1 MALLV
6 DPMRLFNFWSH
17 CMKKTA
23 LLTCLLGLLGA
34 LPAAAAELKDVFGK
48 EVPIGQGRPTL
59 VLYANKGTR
68 EELRQHASQFIYD
81 VRQKKPIVVIHVDLR
96 DVPGLFK
103 GMARGELRKS
113 HDESLN
119 AMKELFREKGE
130 APPPELDSSL
140 YMVADSKGEPHQ
152 AMGLEKGF
160 GRVFAQVLSTSGQ
173 EVARGAFSD
182 GTRKLSQAMV
192 AAPSVASRK
201 P

>member
-1 MALLV
+1 
-6 DPMRLFNFWSH
+6 
-17 CMKKTA
+17 MKKTA

-68 EELRQHASQFIYD
+68 EELRQHASQFLYS
-81 VRQKKPIVVIHVDLR
+81 VREKKPIVVIHVDLR

-113 HDESLN
+113 HNESLT
-119 AMKELFREKGE
+119 AMKDLFREKGE
-130 APPPELDSSL
+130 APPPELDTSL

-152 AMGLEKGF
+152 SMGLKKGF
-160 GRVFAQVLSTSGQ
+160 DRVFAQVLSTSGQ

-182 GTRKLSQAMV
+182 GARKLSQAMT
-192 AAPSVASRK
+192 AAPSVASRE

>member
-1 MALLV
+1 
-6 DPMRLFNFWSH
+6 
-17 CMKKTA
+17 MKKTA

-34 LPAAAAELKDVFGK
+34 LPASAADVDVKDVFGK

-68 EELRQHASQFIYD
+68 EELRQNASQFVYG
-81 VRQKKPIVVIHVDLR
+81 VREKKPIVVIHVDLR

-103 GMARGELRKS
+103 GMARGEIRKS
-113 HDESLN
+113 RDESLE
-119 AMKELFREKGE
+119 AMKDLYRQKGE

-140 YMVADSKGEPHQ
+140 YMVADSKGEPHK

-160 GRVFAQVLSTSGQ
+160 DRVFAQVLGSSGQ
-173 EVARGAFSD
+173 ELARGTFSSAA
-182 GTRKLSQAMV
+182 RQLSQAMTT
-192 AAPSVASRK
+192 APTVASRR